1 MSFLKPLTG
10 ILLLAAL
17 YACSGESEKASSEE
31 KASEMTRE
39 LIKEMESQRD
49 TLSKAKFDTSKT
61 VQ

>member
-1 MSFLKPLTG
+1 MSFLKPLIG

-17 YACSGESEKASSEE
+17 SACSGESEKLNSEE

-49 TLSKAKFDTSKT
+49 TLSKADTSKT